1 MVKLDPAI
9 PKDRSEIL
17 RIIKEDWSFEELSQ
31 ESFVNQPREV
41 DYHVLERKTPLGTLR
56 LVIQEIKL

>member
-1 MVKLDPAI
+1 MVRLDPTN

-17 RIIKEDWSFEELSQ
+17 RIIKEDWSFEELSE
-31 ESFVNQPREV
+31 ESFDNQPFEADIQV
-41 DYHVLERKTPLGTLR
+41 FQRKTPLGTLR